1 MITVSNTSPITNL
14 AALGQL
20 NLLQQLYN
28 TIIILQAV
36 YDEMAGLSYFVPGGI
51 EVQTLPWIQT
61 QQVTN
66 RSLVRELQTEI
77 DAGESEAIAL
87 AIVIKAERLILDDYK
102 DRIVASRLGLKFTGV
117 LGILLVAKQR
127 GLISAVTPVI
137 DDLIAEAGFR
147 VSAQLYAKILQSARE

>member
-1 MITVSNTSPITNL
+1 
-14 AALGQL
+14 
-20 NLLQQLYN
+20 
-28 TIIILQAV
+28 
-36 YDEMAGLSYFVPGGI
+36 MAGLSYFVPGGI